1 MITAIVISTVHA
13 KCLGVMM
20 KSIEEY
26 VPHHVEV
33 YLQYKE
39 HEALKYTLRKHKLHL
54 KKQHPQVKSFGDAY
68 NDICGVAFKDHNT
81 ILICN
86 DDIVFDPTTF
96 DQLCKDWQELHEH
109 EELNPG
115 YLAARSNLARGVQN
129 VRWNEKGSKPK
140 GLKYEHEGEM
150 IQTDLIAPI
159 CAVISKH
166 SWIPFLP
173 INIASDDVQCL
184 MMRKKGFQHFVSRA
198 YVHHVG
204 NQTVSYHY
212 KEREKTMEYIE
223 KHYNEYYQQMVR
235 YL

>member
-1 MITAIVISTVHA
+1 
-13 KCLGVMM
+13 M

-39 HEALKYTLRKHKLHL
+39 HEALKYTLRNHKLHL

-86 DDIVFDPTTF
+86 DDIVFDPTTY

-115 YLAARSNLARGVQN
+115 YLSAFKLGKRRA
-129 VRWNEKGSKPK
+129 KC
-140 GLKYEHEGEM
+140 EM
-150 IQTDLIAPI
+150 
-159 CAVISKH
+159 
-166 SWIPFLP
+166 
-173 INIASDDVQCL
+173 
-184 MMRKKGFQHFVSRA
+184 
-198 YVHHVG
+198 
-204 NQTVSYHY
+204 
-212 KEREKTMEYIE
+212 E
-223 KHYNEYYQQMVR
+223 
-235 YL
+235 